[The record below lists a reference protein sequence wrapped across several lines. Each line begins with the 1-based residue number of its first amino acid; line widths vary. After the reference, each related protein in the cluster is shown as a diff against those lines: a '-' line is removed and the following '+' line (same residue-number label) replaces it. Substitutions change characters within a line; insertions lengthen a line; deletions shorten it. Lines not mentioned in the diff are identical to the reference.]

1 MSIYD
6 ELGVR
11 RIINGSGLQ
20 TRLSGSI
27 MRREAMAAMVEASKA
42 LVDMEHLQAR
52 ASIAIAKATGAEAG
66 IVTSGAAAALT
77 LATAACVAGLDI
89 SKMDR
94 LPDTAGMK
102 NEVVMARH
110 HRNAYD
116 HMIRLTGVRI
126 VEAGLNDVGLGA
138 GVRGVEGW
146 EIEAAITDRTAA
158 LAYVQKAGGRPTLE
172 EVAEIANRR
181 GVPLIVDAAAE
192 LPPAEN
198 LRRIIERGA
207 SLVVFSGGK
216 AIRGPQSTGI
226 LAGKRDLIMSAILQ
240 VIDMDSRFETWDPP
254 AELIDKS
261 RLKGIPRNG
270 IGRGF
275 KVGKEELVGLITA
288 LELYTKEDEKA
299 VTKNLE
305 GKCRR
310 LTELLEGARGLKVR
324 YVPISEGKGL
334 PRVEVRFENGGG
346 EESMARLVL
355 RLREDDPPIYLDES
369 RLEES
374 ILQVNPSNLS
384 DDDVETIAAR
394 LRKIA

>member
-1 MSIYD
+1 MGIYED
-6 ELGVR
+6 LQVR

-27 MRREAMAAMVEASKA
+27 MRPEAMAAMMEASKS

-52 ASIAIAKATGAEAG
+52 ASQAIAAATGAEAG
-66 IVTSGAAAALT
+66 LVTSGAAAALT
-77 LATAACVAGLDI
+77 LGTAACVTGLDI
-89 SKMDR
+89 TKMDK
-94 LPDTAGMK
+94 LPDTTGMK

-146 EIEAAITDRTAA
+146 EIEAAITERTAA
-158 LAYVQKAGGRPTLE
+158 VAYVQKTGGRPTLE
-172 EVAEIANRR
+172 EVAAIAKRH

-198 LRRIIERGA
+198 LRRIVEKGA

-226 LAGKRDLIMSAILQ
+226 LAGKRDLIMSAAIQ
-240 VIDMDSRFETWDPP
+240 MIDMDSRFETWDPP
-254 AELIDKS
+254 SDFIDKS
-261 RLKGIPRNG
+261 KLKGIPRNG

-275 KVGKEELVGLITA
+275 KVGKEEVVGLITA
-288 LELYTKEDEKA
+288 LKIYSQGDEVAYTA
-299 VTKNLE
+299 ALE
-305 GKCRR
+305 RR
-310 LTELLEGARGLKVR
+310 AAHLAELLKDTKGIRAE
-324 YVPISEGKGL
+324 YVPAAQGKGL
-334 PRVEVRFENGGG
+334 PRVDLWFAGEGGFPKMV
-346 EESMARLVL
+346 ERVM
-355 RLREDDPPIYLDES
+355 RLRSDDPPIYLDES
-369 RLEES
+369 RMDES
-374 ILQVNPSNLS
+374 LLQVNPSNLS
-384 DDDVETIAAR
+384 DDDIGVIAAR
-394 LRKIA
+394 LESIV